1 MFWGVGKDRQG
12 RNELGK
18 ALMRLRERLR
28 ESLRGSPGFQLPSA
42 PIRPPVPISGESVG
56 MYPTL

>member
-1 MFWGVGKDRQG
+1 MFWGIGKDGQG
-12 RNELGK
+12 LNELGK

-42 PIRPPVPISGESVG
+42 PIRPPVTVSGKDV
-56 MYPTL
+56 MRV